1 MIKSIF
7 KYLLIFFVSI
17 VIVYQFQGTIS
28 KLRLIPTGILKLVFP
43 EVKVKPSIDKEIFN
57 AKTEIINANSFEIY
71 INEIDYFSGYNK
83 DEDGNMYAQHKSSA
97 LYGSKSKND
106 TFLEL
111 YTRDGFLITK
121 DSVKK
126 FDLPKYYDSHNSQ
139 GGIRGI
145 FFIDDETYAY
155 MATKKI
161 GCQNMS
167 LINLN
172 RNIEIFDTDCLPDF
186 QGIHY
191 DGVGGASIH
200 NKKNILLSVGAP
212 TNNTQS
218 IRDLAQ
224 DDDSFYGKIISINKD
239 NVRNYLSG
247 NDKIKTKIFTKGHR
261 NPQGLAKIDNT
272 FFSAEHGPK
281 GGDEINLLQE
291 NNNYGWPIASYGTKY
306 ESISVAS
313 YKLNHSKNSFQE
325 PLMQFTPSIAI
336 SDLTNCSEIMKK
348 YYERKGCLIGTTLKD
363 KSLIILLLSEDLN
376 RVIGYEK
383 IEFDQRLRH
392 IAKKKNGELFSENDG
407 SIYVTSD
414 SGVVL
419 KVTFKL
425 TKE

>member
-145 FFIDDETYAY
+145 F
-155 MATKKI
+155 
-161 GCQNMS
+161 
-167 LINLN
+167 L
-172 RNIEIFDTDCLPDF
+172 
-186 QGIHY
+186 
-191 DGVGGASIH
+191 
-200 NKKNILLSVGAP
+200 
-212 TNNTQS
+212 
-218 IRDLAQ
+218 
-224 DDDSFYGKIISINKD
+224 
-239 NVRNYLSG
+239 
-247 NDKIKTKIFTKGHR
+247 
-261 NPQGLAKIDNT
+261 
-272 FFSAEHGPK
+272 
-281 GGDEINLLQE
+281 
-291 NNNYGWPIASYGTKY
+291 
-306 ESISVAS
+306 
-313 YKLNHSKNSFQE
+313 
-325 PLMQFTPSIAI
+325 
-336 SDLTNCSEIMKK
+336 
-348 YYERKGCLIGTTLKD
+348 
-363 KSLIILLLSEDLN
+363 
-376 RVIGYEK
+376 
-383 IEFDQRLRH
+383 
-392 IAKKKNGELFSENDG
+392 
-407 SIYVTSD
+407 
-414 SGVVL
+414 
-419 KVTFKL
+419 
-425 TKE
+425 